1 MPVRSPTSTETSAGG
16 VLHRRQR
23 EASPDDVGGLEV
35 CLIAT
40 KGGSRW
46 QLPKGHI
53 DAGETPAEAAQRE
66 VREETG
72 CTGQVG
78 DELGEIAFW
87 FFAGHG
93 SGRRRVRKSVRFF
106 LVAYVSGDTKDHDGE
121 VDDAR
126 WFGAAEAAEKLTFD
140 SERDILVRAL
150 ERLGVRGGVTAARR

>member
-1 MPVRSPTSTETSAGG
+1 MRGPTSTETSAGG
-16 VLHRRQR
+16 VLWRKAGDR
-23 EASPDDVGGLEV
+23 VEV

-53 DAGETPAEAAQRE
+53 DAGETPAEAAVRE

-72 CTGQVG
+72 CTGAVG

-93 SGRRRVRKSVRFF
+93 ATRRRVRKSVRFY
-106 LVAYVSGDTKDHDGE
+106 LVEYASGDTKDHDGE

-126 WFGAAEAAEKLTFD
+126 WFAIGEAADKLTFD
-140 SERDILVRAL
+140 SERDILARAI
-150 ERLGVRGGVTAARR
+150 ERLKG

>member
-1 MPVRSPTSTETSAGG
+1 MRGPTATETSAGG
-16 VLHRRQR
+16 VLWRKLG
-23 EASPDDVGGLEV
+23 DVVEV

-53 DAGETPAEAAQRE
+53 DAGETAAEAAVRE

-72 CTGQVG
+72 CSGKVE
-78 DELGEIAFW
+78 DELGEISFW

-93 SGRRRVRKSVRFF
+93 TTRRRVRKSVRFY
-106 LVAYVSGDTKDHDGE
+106 LVGYVAGDTKDHDGE

-126 WFGAAEAAEKLTFD
+126 WFGVDEAADKLTFD
-140 SERDILVRAL
+140 SEREILVRAF
-150 ERLGVRGGVTAARR
+150 ERLGVPGAKAAVP